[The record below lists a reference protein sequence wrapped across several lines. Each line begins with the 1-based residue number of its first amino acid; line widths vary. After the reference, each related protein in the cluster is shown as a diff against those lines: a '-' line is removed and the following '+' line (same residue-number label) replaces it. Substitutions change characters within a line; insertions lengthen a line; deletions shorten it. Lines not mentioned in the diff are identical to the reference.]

1 PKPTPD
7 PETLEQQEE
16 MRQTSSMLP
25 LYIGIGVVLVGGVT
39 AAVLVLRSRIE
50 NGNNR
55 TYRRRKK

>member
-1 PKPTPD
+1 
-7 PETLEQQEE
+7 
-16 MRQTSSMLP
+16 MLP